1 MANPNIVNV
10 SIINGG
16 TAFQALTNTNDN
28 ALVSNAASSGT
39 ITKINNIFVSNVNG
53 VSAATVSLSFR
64 TAANSVTNGTLSTAS
79 NGTAYRLVYQISVP
93 ANTTLMLL
101 DKAGAIYLTENTSL
115 SIQAGTA
122 SYLEVVASF
131 EVITSP

>member
-53 VSAATVSLSFR
+53 VAASTVSLSFR
-64 TAANSVTNGTLSTAS
+64 NAANSVTSGTLSTAS
-79 NGTAYRLVYQISVP
+79 SGTAYRLVYQISVP

-131 EVITSP
+131 EIITSP

>member
-1 MANPNIVNV
+1 MANPNIVSV
-10 SIINGG
+10 TTINGG
-16 TAFQALTNTNDN
+16 IAYQALTNTNDN
-28 ALVSNAASSGT
+28 ALVNNAASSGT
-39 ITKINNIFVSNVNG
+39 ITKINNIFVSNING
-53 VSAATVSLSFR
+53 VAAATVTLSFR

-115 SIQAGTA
+115 SVQAGTA
-122 SYLEVVASF
+122 SYLEVVASY
-131 EVITSP
+131 EIIS

>member
-1 MANPNIVNV
+1 MANPNIVSV
-10 SIINGG
+10 STINGG
-16 TAFQALTNTNDN
+16 TAFQSLTNTNDN
-28 ALVSNAASSGT
+28 ALVNNAASSGT

-64 TAANSVTNGTLSTAS
+64 NAANAVTSGTLTTAAS
-79 NGTAYRLVYQISVP
+79 GTAYRLVYQISVP

-101 DKAGAIYLTENTSL
+101 DKAGAIYLTENTSI

-122 SYLEVVASF
+122 SYLEAVASF
-131 EVITSP
+131 EIIS

>member
-1 MANPNIVNV
+1 MANPNIVAV
-10 SIINGG
+10 ATINGS
-16 TAFQALTNTNDN
+16 TTYQALTNTNDN
-28 ALVSNAASSGT
+28 ALLSNAASSGT
-39 ITKINNIFVSNVNG
+39 IIKVNNIFVSNING

-64 TAANSVTNGTLSTAS
+64 SAANAVTSGTLATAS
-79 NGTAYRLVYQISVP
+79 SGTAYRLVYQISVP

-122 SYLEVVASF
+122 GYLEVVASS
-131 EVITSP
+131 ETIA

>member
-10 SIINGG
+10 ATINGS
-16 TAFQALTNTNDN
+16 TTYQSLTNTNDN
-28 ALVSNAASSGT
+28 ALVSNASSSGT
-39 ITKINNIFVSNVNG
+39 IVKVNNIFVSNVNG
-53 VSAATVSLSFR
+53 VAAATVSLSFR
-64 TAANSVTNGTLSTAS
+64 SAANAVTSGTLSTAS
-79 NGTAYRLVYQISVP
+79 SGTAYRLVYQISVP

-122 SYLEVVASF
+122 SYLEVVASL
-131 EVITSP
+131 ETIS

>member
-1 MANPNIVNV
+1 MANPNIVSV
-10 SIINGG
+10 TTINGG
-16 TAFQALTNTNDN
+16 IAYQALTNTNDN
-28 ALVSNAASSGT
+28 ALISNASSSGT
-39 ITKINNIFVSNVNG
+39 ITKVNNIFVSNVNG
-53 VSAATVSLSFR
+53 VAAATVTLSFR

-79 NGTAYRLVYQISVP
+79 SGTAYRLVYQISVP

-115 SIQAGTA
+115 SVQAGTA

-131 EVITSP
+131 ETIA

>member
-1 MANPNIVNV
+1 MANPNIVSV
-10 SIINGG
+10 TTINGG
-16 TAFQALTNTNDN
+16 TAYQTLTNTNDN

-39 ITKINNIFVSNVNG
+39 IIKVNNIFVSNVNG
-53 VSAATVSLSFR
+53 VAASTVSLSFR
-64 TAANSVTNGTLSTAS
+64 SAANAVTSGTLTTAS
-79 NGTAYRLVYQISVP
+79 SGTAYRLVYQISVP

-115 SIQAGTA
+115 SVQAGTA

-131 EVITSP
+131 ETIS

>member
-1 MANPNIVNV
+1 MANPNIVSV
-10 SIINGG
+10 TTINGG
-16 TAFQALTNTNDN
+16 IAYQALTNTNDN
-28 ALVSNAASSGT
+28 ALVSNASSSGT
-39 ITKINNIFVSNVNG
+39 IIKVNNIFVSNVNG
-53 VSAATVSLSFR
+53 VAAATVTLSFR

-122 SYLEVVASF
+122 SYLEVVASY
-131 EVITSP
+131 EIIS

>member
-1 MANPNIVNV
+1 MANPNIVSV
-10 SIINGG
+10 TTINGG

-28 ALVSNAASSGT
+28 ALISNAASSGL
-39 ITKINNIFVSNVNG
+39 IIKVNNIFVSNVNG
-53 VSAATVSLSFR
+53 VGAATVSLSFR
-64 TAANSVTNGTLSTAS
+64 SAANAVTSGTLATAS
-79 NGTAYRLVYQISVP
+79 SGTAYRMVYQISVP

-115 SIQAGTA
+115 SVQAGTA

-131 EVITSP
+131 EIIS

>member
-1 MANPNIVNV
+1 MANPNIVSV
-10 SIINGG
+10 TTINGG
-16 TAFQALTNTNDN
+16 TAYQSLTNTNDN

-39 ITKINNIFVSNVNG
+39 IIKVNNIFVSNVNG
-53 VSAATVSLSFR
+53 VAASTVSLSFR
-64 TAANSVTNGTLSTAS
+64 SAANAVTSGTLTTAS
-79 NGTAYRLVYQISVP
+79 SGTAYRLVYQISVP

-115 SIQAGTA
+115 SVQAGTA

-131 EVITSP
+131 ETIS

>member
-1 MANPNIVNV
+1 MANPNIVSV
-10 SIINGG
+10 STINGG

-53 VSAATVSLSFR
+53 VAASTVSLSFR
-64 TAANSVTNGTLSTAS
+64 NAANSVTSGTLSTAS
-79 NGTAYRLVYQISVP
+79 SGTAYRLVYQISVP

-131 EVITSP
+131 ETIS